1 MADPIF
7 FERRNPVARELA
19 PARLRSSRS
28 SANTACLNKR
38 DSWFWGCSAAQR
50 EQAPSP
56 QRQRSGPMA
65 RALEPASFASNSAA
79 RTGRRFVLCLPLETP
94 LMPVR
99 HWQAVL
105 LTLVVLCG
113 LGGCS
118 GNYKYNDNT
127 YRPLGD
133 PQAVNRG
140 K

>member
-1 MADPIF
+1 MVEPKEMSSGQPIPSTQGIGRKPWTIPIPLIRF
-7 FERRNPVARELA
+7 SQRPPDG
-19 PARLRSSRS
+19 PA
-28 SANTACLNKR
+28 
-38 DSWFWGCSAAQR
+38 
-50 EQAPSP
+50 
-56 QRQRSGPMA
+56 
-65 RALEPASFASNSAA
+65 
-79 RTGRRFVLCLPLETP
+79 LCAVFYPGDP

-99 HWQAVL
+99 DWQAVL
-105 LTLVVLCG
+105 LALVVLCG